1 MHGLDLTSMSW
12 SKYNTL
18 SQHCHTLLANEK
30 TAAVAAE
37 LLNLVQY
44 YSCTTAVLVP
54 TAVCMVCEIIP
65 SSREPLLQ
73 PGGEVVA
80 VIGQYQEELC

>member
-1 MHGLDLTSMSW
+1 MVCMASISLLDPMSW

-37 LLNLVQY
+37 LLNLVRL
-44 YSCTTAVLVP
+44 YSRSTFDTCD
-54 TAVCMVCEIIP
+54 
-65 SSREPLLQ
+65 
-73 PGGEVVA
+73 
-80 VIGQYQEELC
+80 LC